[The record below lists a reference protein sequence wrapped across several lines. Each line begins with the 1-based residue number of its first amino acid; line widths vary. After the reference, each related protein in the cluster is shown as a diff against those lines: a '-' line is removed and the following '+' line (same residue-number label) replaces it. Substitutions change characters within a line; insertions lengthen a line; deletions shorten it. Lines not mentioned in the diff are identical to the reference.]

1 MNMKKN
7 LLFVLGTAAI
17 LASCSNDETTNS
29 REVIVPKSDVAVSL
43 GAESNIA
50 IEQTRAVVDK
60 WAETPIYVW
69 GLDKA
74 EGADW
79 TTTTSNLYSPASYV
93 PGIVTNTTDNNG
105 TEKLGNDGDLYFY
118 PLSSDVNFSFYAC
131 SPAPTNPPSKAP
143 NSVTVSYEVTGNKDI
158 LWGEAIAEDI
168 TVGNETYSGYNA
180 RYFRK
185 EGRKPILKFEHK
197 LTQLIFKGIKG
208 DDSNTAAGDVKEVQI
223 KNITVTT
230 NKWVTLTV
238 AGNKKGTLSA
248 SNNEKGEV
256 PAYFGDETYATH
268 GNVTLTSAGAE
279 AGITMLL
286 PAETGSYTANVTL
299 DAIIDGTP
307 QTQPAQIVPITF
319 KDKSGN
325 VLPFE
330 AGKAYTVNLKVFG
343 LRVVALDA
351 TLAPWENG
359 GTIDQEVN

>member
-79 TTTTSNLYSPASYV
+79 TTTTSNLFSPASYV

-105 TEKLGNDGDLYFY
+105 TVKLGNDGDLYFY

-223 KNITVTT
+223 KNITV
-230 NKWVTLTV
+230 KSFLYYVPYVTLAIMTFP
-238 AGNKKGTLSA
+238 AILSA
-248 SNNEKGEV
+248 
-256 PAYFGDETYATH
+256 
-268 GNVTLTSAGAE
+268 TSSIISAAIAFVIAIVLAWIGKSLFQVA
-279 AGITMLL
+279 MLSC
-286 PAETGSYTANVTL
+286 ASVF
-299 DAIIDGTP
+299 
-307 QTQPAQIVPITF
+307 IVELVITF
-319 KDKSGN
+319 
-325 VLPFE
+325 LQ
-330 AGKAYTVNLKVFG
+330 TH
-343 LRVVALDA
+343 
-351 TLAPWENG
+351 
-359 GTIDQEVN
+359 